1 VRFTVAQVHEA
12 IAATRPEAPA
22 LVVRDEVLSWRLL
35 TERSRRFAN
44 ALLAHGLGAHT
55 ERPMLEAWASGQ
67 DHVALYLHNG
77 SEYLEAMLG
86 AFKAR
91 AVPCNVNFRYVAEE
105 LAQLLG
111 DADVRAIV
119 FHSAFAPVLRQVLSD
134 LPGLELLI
142 QVADDSEEPLLAG
155 AQWYADLLEAASPE
169 LPDVEPDP
177 DDLYVLYTGGT
188 TNTPKGVM
196 WHQAEALTE
205 CFGLPRTCR
214 SLDEVVALASSGR
227 RAMVTAPLMHGAGQ
241 WVAFSTWNAGGTV
254 YLQSSP
260 DRFDAADVWDIV
272 ERRGI
277 DFLLIVG
284 DAVARPLLDELMTGQ
299 HDPSSLSVVLSGGA
313 PLSSSIKDE
322 LLRHLP
328 GVIVIDGLGASESGG
343 LGSSISGGPGSPA
356 GRFPTVPGA
365 CVLAADLTRVLP
377 PGDPEL
383 GWLAKSGGLALGYL
397 GDESRSR
404 RTFPTIDGVRYVVPG
419 DRARLLADGAIELHG
434 RDSVTIN
441 SGGEKI
447 FVEEVEM
454 ALRTHPQV
462 YDCVVAGRPS
472 ERWGQE
478 VVAVVQLRP
487 GASSVASDLRDAAS
501 RHIARYKL
509 PKAFVFVDRI
519 ERSPSGKA
527 DYRWA
532 RTVAEAGTDQ

>member
-1 VRFTVAQVHEA
+1 MRFTVAQVHEA
-12 IAATRPEAPA
+12 IAATRPDAPA

-214 SLDEVVALASSGR
+214 SLDEVVALASSR
-227 RAMVTAPLMHGAGQ
+227 MR
-241 WVAFSTWNAGGTV
+241 
-254 YLQSSP
+254 
-260 DRFDAADVWDIV
+260 
-272 ERRGI
+272 
-277 DFLLIVG
+277 
-284 DAVARPLLDELMTGQ
+284 
-299 HDPSSLSVVLSGGA
+299 
-313 PLSSSIKDE
+313 SI
-322 LLRHLP
+322 R
-328 GVIVIDGLGASESGG
+328 
-343 LGSSISGGPGSPA
+343 
-356 GRFPTVPGA
+356 
-365 CVLAADLTRVLP
+365 
-377 PGDPEL
+377 
-383 GWLAKSGGLALGYL
+383 
-397 GDESRSR
+397 
-404 RTFPTIDGVRYVVPG
+404 
-419 DRARLLADGAIELHG
+419 
-434 RDSVTIN
+434 
-441 SGGEKI
+441 
-447 FVEEVEM
+447 
-454 ALRTHPQV
+454 
-462 YDCVVAGRPS
+462 
-472 ERWGQE
+472 
-478 VVAVVQLRP
+478 
-487 GASSVASDLRDAAS
+487 
-501 RHIARYKL
+501 
-509 PKAFVFVDRI
+509 
-519 ERSPSGKA
+519 
-527 DYRWA
+527 
-532 RTVAEAGTDQ
+532 